1 MRVSEAV
8 RSRFSCRAFRP
19 DPVPEATVRAILEGA
34 RQAPSGGN
42 LQPWHTYVLTGAP
55 LKALVAEVTWRL
67 GGEPRG
73 EGAEYAVYPDPLKE
87 PYAARRFRCGEDLY
101 ESIDVARQ
109 DKAGR
114 WRQFHRNFR
123 FFDAPVGLFFFIDR
137 SMGLGQWADLGMYLQ
152 TVMLLAREHGLHSC
166 AQEAWA
172 GWHRTVSKFLEAPPE
187 LMLFSG
193 LALGH
198 MDEEA
203 PINRF
208 RTERAGLAETVVF
221 RGF

>member
-1 MRVSEAV
+1 M
-8 RSRFSCRAFRP
+8 
-19 DPVPEATVRAILEGA
+19 
-34 RQAPSGGN
+34 
-42 LQPWHTYVLTGAP
+42 
-55 LKALVAEVTWRL
+55 
-67 GGEPRG
+67 
-73 EGAEYAVYPDPLKE
+73 
-87 PYAARRFRCGEDLY
+87 
-101 ESIDVARQ
+101 ARQ

-123 FFDAPVGLFFFIDR
+123 FFDAPVGFFFFIDR

-203 PINRF
+203 PVNRF
-208 RTERAGLAETVVF
+208 RTERASLAETVVF